1 MRSAADLKKE
11 IEMRLR
17 NYLSRDKNG
26 IRRELL
32 KIFVRARSLTVAE
45 THEKLKEKFSVT
57 YQSIASMV
65 GTIAS
70 RIGIF
75 HIIKEKDNDQTRYEL
90 KEQYADMVARL
101 VVPA

>member
-32 KIFVRARSLTVAE
+32 KVFVRAKSLTVAE
-45 THEKLKEKFSVT
+45 THEKLKKMFSVT
-57 YQSIASMV
+57 YQSVASMI

-90 KEQYADMVARL
+90 KDKYADMVARL
-101 VVPA
+101 VV